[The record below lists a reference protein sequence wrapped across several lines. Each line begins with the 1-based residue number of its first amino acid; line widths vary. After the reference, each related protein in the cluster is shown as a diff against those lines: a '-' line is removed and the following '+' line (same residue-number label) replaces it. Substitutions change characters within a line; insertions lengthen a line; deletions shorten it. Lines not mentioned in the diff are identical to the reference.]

1 MQVSRGQAAPGPV
14 AWLWYFTR
22 APAAPNCLPLMLNS
36 PSSVSC
42 GGPVLATALACLV
55 TFLWNAPARADVP
68 LFEIA
73 VPLSGAT
80 EADRAAGM
88 AEALRAVAVKA
99 SGRREAAGNAT
110 IRGADPAKYV
120 QRYSTT
126 AERMLKVG
134 FDGPAVERLLAQ
146 AGLPLWPAERPLT
159 LVTAPVGD
167 PAVVEAVAQAR
178 GLPIAWSRGDEAAAG
193 AARAV
198 LSGIPSGSG
207 FDWTFTHA
215 GRSSTTHGSAQDGVH
230 LAADTLAARYA
241 PASTRATSELVLRV
255 GGMDDL
261 PDYAG
266 LISYLGSL
274 SLVRSIAVD
283 ALDGDVVT
291 LRVTVRGDGEL
302 LARIAALDG
311 RLQPA
316 NAVPDADP
324 GVDYVYQP

>member
-1 MQVSRGQAAPGPV
+1 MRNP
-14 AWLWYFTR
+14 
-22 APAAPNCLPLMLNS
+22 

-42 GGPVLATALACLV
+42 GGPVLTAALACLAA
-55 TFLWNAPARADVP
+55 FLWTAPARADVA
-68 LFEIA
+68 LFEA
-73 VPLSGAT
+73 VVPLAGTT

-88 AEALRAVAVKA
+88 AEALRAVAIKA

-110 IRGADPAKYV
+110 IRGADPARYV

-126 AERMLKVG
+126 ADRKLKVG
-134 FDGPAVERLLAQ
+134 FDGRAIERLLAQ

-159 LVTAPVGD
+159 RVSAPLGE
-167 PAVVEAVAQAR
+167 PAVLEAAAQAR
-178 GLPIAWSRGDEAAAG
+178 GLPIAWSRGDGAAAG
-193 AARAV
+193 AAQAV
-198 LSGIPSGSG
+198 LSGTPSGGG
-207 FDWTFTHA
+207 FDWTFTHD
-215 GRSSTTHGSAQDGVH
+215 GRSSTVHGSAEAGVH

-266 LISYLGSL
+266 LLSYLGSL
-274 SLVRSIAVD
+274 SLVRSVDVD

-291 LRVTVRGDGEL
+291 LRVTVRGDREL

-311 RLQPA
+311 RLRPA
-316 NAVPDADP
+316 DGVAGADP
-324 GVDYVYQP
+324 TLDFVYQP

>member
-1 MQVSRGQAAPGPV
+1 MRNP
-14 AWLWYFTR
+14 
-22 APAAPNCLPLMLNS
+22 

-42 GGPVLATALACLV
+42 GGPVLAAALACLV
-55 TFLWNAPARADVP
+55 AVLWTAPARADVA
-68 LFEIA
+68 LFEVA
-73 VPLSGAT
+73 VPLAGTT

-126 AERMLKVG
+126 ADRKLKVG
-134 FDGPAVERLLAQ
+134 FDDRAIERLLAQ

-159 LVTAPVGD
+159 RVSAAVGD
-167 PAVVEAVAQAR
+167 PARVEAAAQAR
-178 GLPIAWSRGDEAAAG
+178 GLPIAWSGADGTAAG
-193 AARAV
+193 AAQAV
-198 LSGIPSGSG
+198 LSGTPSGSG
-207 FDWTFTHA
+207 FDWTFTHG
-215 GRSSTTHGSAQDGVH
+215 GRSSTAHGSAEDGVH
-230 LAADTLAARYA
+230 LAADALAARYA

-266 LISYLGSL
+266 LLSYLGSL
-274 SLVRSIAVD
+274 SLVRSVGVE

-291 LRVTVRGDGEL
+291 LRVTVRGDGDL

-311 RLQPA
+311 RLRPA
-316 NAVPDADP
+316 SDVADADP
-324 GVDYVYQP
+324 TLDFVYQP